1 MVQEDFFS
9 FARYRR
15 RMAVSGGVRKDI
27 DDLYFGIFVGQ
38 WVIFQGVWRSEE
50 AKGLRCKEPEGK
62 EIFVCKVVYWRN
74 TGSIYYWEMSREDN

>member
-1 MVQEDFFS
+1 MCLNG
-9 FARYRR
+9 
-15 RMAVSGGVRKDI
+15 SGGFLLLCKISPAHGCFKGVRKDI

-62 EIFVCKVVYWRN
+62 EIFGCKVVIGGIRGVYI
-74 TGSIYYWEMSREDN
+74 TGK